1 MGPRGSSWVLVA
13 PHDDDDDDDGDGDDD
28 DDDEH
33 YMSYICRI
41 IMTLI

>member
-1 MGPRGSSWVLVA
+1 MAPRGSSWVLVA
-13 PHDDDDDDDGDGDDD
+13 PHDDDDDGDGDDDD

>member
-1 MGPRGSSWVLVA
+1 MAPRGSSWVLVA
-13 PHDDDDDDDGDGDDD
+13 PHDDDDDDGDGDD